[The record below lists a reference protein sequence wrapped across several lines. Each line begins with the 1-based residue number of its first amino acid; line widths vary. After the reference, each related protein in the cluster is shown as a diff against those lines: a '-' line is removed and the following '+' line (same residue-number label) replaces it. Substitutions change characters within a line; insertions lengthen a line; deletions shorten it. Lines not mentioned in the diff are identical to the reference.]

1 MHFTLGQAAKETGKS
16 KATISKYLNNG
27 KLSFLSKN
35 TSGYKID
42 AAELFRVFPKSERRT
57 CVNEQLR
64 TPIVN
69 TDLHFKNMEL
79 QIKLDAANK
88 DIESLQADKEDYKKR
103 LDDEANERRKLTM
116 ILTDQKT
123 DNKKGFFNKMF
134 GS

>member
-1 MHFTLGQAAKETGKS
+1 MYFTLGQAAKETGKS

-27 KLSFLSKN
+27 RLSFLSKDTN
-35 TSGYKID
+35 GYKID
-42 AAELFRVFPKSERRT
+42 AAELFRVFPKPEQQT
-57 CVNEQLR
+57 GINEQSR
-64 TPIVN
+64 TPTVN

-88 DIESLQADKEDYKKR
+88 DIEYLKADKEDYKKR

-116 ILTDQKT
+116 ILTDKKT
-123 DNKKGFFNKMF
+123 EKKKGFFNKLF